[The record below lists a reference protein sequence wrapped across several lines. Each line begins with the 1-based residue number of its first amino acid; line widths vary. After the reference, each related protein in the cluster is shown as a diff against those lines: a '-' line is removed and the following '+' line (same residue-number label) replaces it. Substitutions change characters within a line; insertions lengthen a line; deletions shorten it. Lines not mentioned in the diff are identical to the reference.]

1 MATKNNLKISL
12 VQTKLHWENID
23 ANIVMLDEQL
33 KGIKKNS
40 THLIV
45 LPEMFTTGFTM
56 NAAENFSEMNGAAI
70 MWMKEMAA
78 KKNCAVCGS
87 LIIKEDGKYFN
98 RFVWIDAQGKIQCYD
113 KRHLFRMAN
122 EHLTYTAGNDHL
134 VVELNGWK
142 IMPQVCYDLRFPTWS
157 RNTNDNGKMKYDLLL
172 YVANW
177 PERRKQAWK
186 QLLIARAIENQCYC
200 IGLNRVGKD
209 GKGINY
215 TGDSAVIDFLGNNIS
230 KIAPS
235 RSSITQITLE
245 LSALQKYRKDFPAHM
260 DADVFE
266 LK

>member
-1 MATKNNLKISL
+1 MATKNNLKITL

-56 NAAENFSEMNGAAI
+56 NAAKYFNRMNDTATE
-70 MWMKEMAA
+70 WMRFIARQ
-78 KKNCAVCGS
+78 KNCSICGS
-87 LIIKEDGKYFN
+87 LIIKEKEKYYN
-98 RFVWIDAQGKIQCYD
+98 RFIWIDANGGTQFYD

-122 EHLTYTAGNDHL
+122 EHMTYNAGDKHL

-142 IMPQVCYDLRFPTWS
+142 IMPQVCYDLRFPVWS
-157 RNTNDNGKMKYDLLL
+157 RNSATDGNLKYDVLL

-200 IGLNRVGKD
+200 VGLNRVGKD
-209 GKGINY
+209 GNGLNY
-215 TGDSAVIDFLGNNIS
+215 TGDSAAIDFLGNTIS

-235 RSSITQITLE
+235 RNSITQITLE
-245 LSALQKYRKDFPAHM
+245 LPALQKYRKDFPAYM
-260 DADVFE
+260 DADAFE